1 MRNLTCVTEN
11 TIAAAFD
18 KAVKSVGIT
27 KNVSMHTLRHCF
39 ATDLLNNGAS
49 LMEIKELLGHANMQ
63 STSIYLHLANV
74 ASTVTSPLDV
84 LYGEEDD

>member
-39 ATDLLNNGAS
+39 ATDLLDNGAS
-49 LMEIKELLGHANMQ
+49 LMEI
-63 STSIYLHLANV
+63 
-74 ASTVTSPLDV
+74 
-84 LYGEEDD
+84 

>member
-1 MRNLTCVTEN
+1 
-11 TIAAAFD
+11 
-18 KAVKSVGIT
+18 
-27 KNVSMHTLRHCF
+27 MHTLRHCF

-74 ASTVTSPLDV
+74 AANITSPLDV
-84 LYGEEDD
+84 LYGKEDG

>member
-1 MRNLTCVTEN
+1 MTCITAG

-63 STSIYLHLANV
+63 STSIHLHLANV
-74 ASTVTSPLDV
+74 AANITSPLDV
-84 LYGEEDD
+84 LYSKEDG